1 MTSNGNRIEDLRE
14 YGVGDLVK
22 ELSSQVSTLVRQEV
36 ELAKAEVGEKGK
48 KAGVGA
54 GMFGGAG
61 AAALLMLGSLTAFLI
76 LALDLAMPA
85 WAAALIVTALWAAV
99 AGVLALQGRKKMQE
113 TGTPIPEKTIET
125 VKEDVQWAKHPTKSG
140 RR

>member
-1 MTSNGNRIEDLRE
+1 MTANGRRMEDLRDH
-14 YGVGDLVK
+14 GVGDLVK

-48 KAGVGA
+48 KAGIGA
-54 GMFGGAG
+54 GMFGAAG

-99 AGVLALQGRKKMQE
+99 AGALALQGRNKMQE
-113 TGTPIPEKTIET
+113 MGKPLPEKTIET

-140 RR
+140 TR

>member
-1 MTSNGNRIEDLRE
+1 MEDLRDH
-14 YGVGDLVK
+14 GVGDLVK
-22 ELSSQVSTLVRQEV
+22 ALSSQVSTLVRQEV

-113 TGTPIPEKTIET
+113 MGKPIPETTIET
-125 VKEDVQWAKHPTKSG
+125 VKEDVQRAKHPTKSG
-140 RR
+140 AR